1 MSFMTGSTFI
11 WEKSTKMNIKNYSKI
26 ATIILVKFVFTDSDR
41 EPINELN
48 DRLKVNFETK
58 LTKIYTKNKVKIKQ
72 LII

>member
-26 ATIILVKFVFTDSDR
+26 ATIILVRFVFTESDR

-48 DRLKVNFETK
+48 DRLKVDFDTK
-58 LTKIYTKNKVKIKQ
+58 PIKFLHQDEFKIKQ
-72 LII
+72 LIR

>member
-1 MSFMTGSTFI
+1 MSSMTGSTFI

-26 ATIILVKFVFTDSDR
+26 ATIMLVRFVFTESDR

-58 LTKIYTKNKVKIKQ
+58 PIKFYTKMNSKSNS
-72 LII
+72 